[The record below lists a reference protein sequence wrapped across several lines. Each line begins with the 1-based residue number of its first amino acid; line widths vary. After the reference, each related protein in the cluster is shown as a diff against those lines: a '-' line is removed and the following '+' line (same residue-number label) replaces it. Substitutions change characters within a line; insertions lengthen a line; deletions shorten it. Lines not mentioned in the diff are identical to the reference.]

1 MIQQQKTLQWLQTEE
16 MIRGWE
22 AAQNVLASDNAD
34 NTTQEKAMEK
44 YLWEMDKPE
53 IVILDDYVDGTK
65 RHETIIWSSDTG
77 TPVLGSICYETRH

>member
-1 MIQQQKTLQWLQTEE
+1 

-34 NTTQEKAMEK
+34 NTTQEKASMEK

-53 IVILDDYVDGTK
+53 IGILDDYVDGTK
-65 RHETIIWSSDTG
+65 LSFEVQIATG
-77 TPVLGSICYETRH
+77 TPVLGSICHETRHQSKRRKSR